1 MRLCI
6 INNPV
11 SYEMTQNSGRGNELF
26 QTFHAGFAGL
36 FGPLRR
42 PGAPETYFRRNDD
55 EGDGEDK
62 G

>member
-1 MRLCI
+1 LNLGAAYPYVEVFRMRL
-6 INNPV
+6 
-11 SYEMTQNSGRGNELF
+11 RLF
-26 QTFHAGFAGL
+26 IQSFLDGFGFAGL

-42 PGAPETYFRRNDD
+42 PGAPESYFRRNDD